1 MWHTVS
7 QQHQGLSN
15 FTPPPTK
22 LSFLCWRVRVFVK
35 LVANFDDPR
44 KGLFPISF
52 TLNQFDKMEL
62 NLASSSEKPLLS
74 HTQFHKNK
82 KNKGSWKKK
91 HRQQLIHK
99 AKLKSL
105 SNFHASKTREQS
117 IQAEE
122 FQSGVEKNE
131 NGEEH
136 SSKAKEVPA
145 ENDGPSKKRRVTFN
159 VPNNGRHENDK
170 SSKSIDTPVSQK
182 RKRPRQ
188 DNVSN
193 QCAVPTRPDQTPEAI
208 NASLKAMGAAPSTR
222 TTPPADNKNDNEK
235 PSEDSDSA
243 SDSDDDDDYDDDDDD
258 DDNDISRN
266 AEQSFE
272 DTGLYRSVCYHMK
285 SRLGMDH
292 PTEVQRRVLK
302 ETLNLKDGQLAFDI
316 LVRSPTGSGKTF
328 AYLLPICHY
337 LLNRTKRS
345 SREDGALAI
354 IVVPTHELA
363 DQVAEEAERLF
374 RPWHWIVVGHVT
386 GGENKRSEK
395 ARLRRGVNVLVATP
409 GRLLDHMRNT
419 QSFLYRLCEF
429 LVLDEADRLLDM
441 GFEAE
446 VKEIVQNLDNEAK
459 VANPDAGRFRS
470 NVLLSATLRKDV
482 ERLTKF
488 SLQEPVEI
496 LVSAQQ
502 SNPGADEKKGM
513 KFSMPL
519 ELRQH
524 FCVVEQKFRLVTLA
538 CFLRLRALKD
548 VPRGNL
554 NVEPDSLPTCKV
566 IVFFST
572 CDSVDFHYDLFNKA
586 KQPDELRQPG
596 TIKAPADVLVPLK
609 VFRLHGNHSQTD
621 RTAALRGFRKSHR
634 AVLLCTDVAAR
645 GLDLKGLTF
654 SIQYDP
660 PTGGDGEE
668 LEYMHRAG
676 RTARIGTQGDAL
688 LFLLPSER
696 AYVSK
701 LNSAGVDITE
711 ISGSAALA
719 ALYPQADLTESSG
732 ISYATRLV
740 TSAVQ
745 NCFDEAIADNE
756 ELKQE
761 AVAGFQAYCRAYAT
775 HAREVRHFFHVRNLH
790 LGHVAR
796 AFVLSDKPAEFA
808 EMMTEIRK
816 AKAEQMERSGK
827 QASVTLE
834 TKSRGEIAR
843 AIAEGER
850 QPFNQ
855 QNTELARRRREKG
868 SGVQAYKEMAMEF
881 GA

>member
-1 MWHTVS
+1 
-7 QQHQGLSN
+7 
-15 FTPPPTK
+15 
-22 LSFLCWRVRVFVK
+22 
-35 LVANFDDPR
+35 
-44 KGLFPISF
+44 
-52 TLNQFDKMEL
+52 MEL
-62 NLASSSEKPLLS
+62 NLASSSEKPVLT

-122 FQSGVEKNE
+122 FQSGVERNE
-131 NGEEH
+131 KGENQ
-136 SSKAKEVPA
+136 SSKAKEGPA
-145 ENDGPSKKRRVTFN
+145 ENDGPSKKRKVTFN
-159 VPNNGRHENDK
+159 VPNDARHENREN
-170 SSKSIDTPVSQK
+170 SKPTDAPVSRK
-182 RKRPRQ
+182 RKRPSQ
-188 DNVSN
+188 DNASKQYTVL
-193 QCAVPTRPDQTPEAI
+193 TRPDQTPEAI
-208 NASLKAMGAAPSTR
+208 SATLKAMGAQPSTR
-222 TTPPADNKNDNEK
+222 NTSPAENKNDNETPIK
-235 PSEDSDSA
+235 SSDNATDSENDNDGED
-243 SDSDDDDDYDDDDDD
+243 SDSDDDS
-258 DDNDISRN
+258 DNFDNVTSQS

-302 ETLNLKDGQLAFDI
+302 ETLNLKDDQLAFDI
-316 LVRSPTGSGKTF
+316 LVRSPTGSGKTL

-337 LLNRTKRS
+337 LLNRSKRT
-345 SREDGALAI
+345 SRDDGALAI

-441 GFEAE
+441 GFESE

-482 ERLTKF
+482 ERLAKF

-496 LVSAQQ
+496 LVSAKQ
-502 SNPGADEKKGM
+502 SNPGIDEKKGM

-538 CFLRLRALKD
+538 CFLRLRSLKD
-548 VPRGNL
+548 VPRGIL

-572 CDSVDFHYDLFNKA
+572 CDSVDFHYDLFKKA
-586 KQPDELRQPG
+586 KLPDELRQHG
-596 TIKAPADVLVPLK
+596 TIKAPTDLLVPLK

-719 ALYPQADLTESSG
+719 ALYPQANLTESSG

-745 NCFDEAIADNE
+745 TCFDEAITDNE
-756 ELKQE
+756 ALKQE

-816 AKAEQMERSGK
+816 AKAEQVEQSGK
-827 QASVTLE
+827 QASVIPE

-855 QNTELARRRREKG
+855 QDTELARRRREKG
-868 SGVQAYKEMAMEF
+868 SGVEAYKEMAMEF